1 MKLQVMSDLHLRPQ
15 YGFSIPET
23 DADLIVLAGDIGRGL
38 SGVQWAMDEAER
50 LGKPIAYVFGNH
62 EYYTHV
68 FPDLVDDA
76 KRVAAGSG
84 VHVLENDQLIW
95 GQARILG
102 CTLWTDFL
110 LFGEEQEQDCIA
122 ATEAVL
128 YDYKIIQTADQ
139 EPLRALLTQQ
149 RHRESRDW
157 LEMRLAESWAGPT
170 VVVTHH
176 VPCWEGSHPHFD
188 GALTAAF
195 TSDLKSLIEHH
206 PINLWIYGHS
216 HANVDALL
224 GKTRLL
230 SNQRGYPAEQVPGLA
245 FEPGKVVEVG

>member
-38 SGVQWAMDEAER
+38 SGVQWAMDEVER

-95 GQARILG
+95 DQARILG

-122 ATEAVL
+122 TTEAVL

-157 LEMRLAESWAGPT
+157 LETRLAESWAGPT

-188 GALTAAF
+188 GPLTAAF
-195 TSDLKSLIEHH
+195 TSDLKSLIERH
-206 PINLWIYGHS
+206 PIDLWIYGHS